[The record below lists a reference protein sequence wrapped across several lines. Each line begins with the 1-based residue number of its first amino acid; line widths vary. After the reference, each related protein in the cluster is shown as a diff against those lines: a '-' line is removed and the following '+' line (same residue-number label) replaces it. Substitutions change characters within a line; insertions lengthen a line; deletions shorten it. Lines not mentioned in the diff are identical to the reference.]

1 MGKVQSSAM
10 RTVLCAIFTLSLAVL
25 SCAYPT
31 GDTLVPEASAL
42 QAKASSS
49 HPSHSADLLSES
61 HAPVLPQAQEPPK
74 ASGGWSLGAHTTPAL
89 IDQEERIETEAVEL
103 LATKAASIRVVHAT
117 KPPVHKIASMGE
129 LKDQLS
135 SISQLAHGFGP
146 SAGSKKHQ
154 QILKK
159 AALTQTVPPVKAAPA
174 PTTFE
179 QLEHELSRVKK
190 VNNELTGETANAKQE
205 AITESANQKAK
216 YAHPATA
223 HAAAVEHENVQ
234 LKQKVQQLT
243 QQQQEATR
251 VEAEN
256 KELRA
261 QLAALQQTN
270 PPKQA

>member
-1 MGKVQSSAM
+1 M
-10 RTVLCAIFTLSLAVL
+10 RTSLCAIFTLSLAVI

-31 GDTLVPEASAL
+31 VDTLVPESSAL

-49 HPSHSADLLSES
+49 HPSHSADSLSES
-61 HAPVLPQAQEPPK
+61 HAPVVPQAQEPPK
-74 ASGGWSLGAHTTPAL
+74 ASGGWSLSAHTTPAL

-103 LATKAASIRVVHAT
+103 LATKAASARVVHAAPA

-129 LKDQLS
+129 LKDQLN

-146 SAGSKKHQ
+146 SAGSKKQQ

-243 QQQQEATR
+243 QQQEEAAR

-261 QLAALQQTN
+261 QLAALQQT
-270 PPKQA
+270 KAS